1 MLLDA
6 IKDRTRWIGIL
17 KELPIELR
25 DVYFYPDYVGLNC
38 SNKNSQAYL
47 FVYKKNEK
55 IWINPF
61 IKVKTPIHAKNVDKI
76 FYDLETPYGYGGPI
90 SNSNDYKFIDDGNKK
105 FLDWVKDSNILAE
118 FIRFH
123 PLFDTNHFAHSSVEI
138 IEDRTT
144 CSLDL
149 RLVNEKFEPFK
160 SKVKNMIKMAKK
172 NKLSVKISKSKE
184 DFDFFKKIYI
194 RLMFKKK
201 AEKNLFFNKN
211 YFENL
216 FNLIAKY
223 GFLVIVKYQE
233 QNIAA
238 GIFLHGEELLH
249 YHLSA
254 FDLNIKKNGTFNLM
268 IYEAA
273 MHGKEIGLKTLHL
286 GGGYLKKHND
296 PLLKFKRSMSTHQHI
311 FMIGKRINNLEI
323 YNNNVEQWKIKYPL
337 LSKTYRNR
345 LLCYHLDTSIL
356 STDNL

>member
-6 IKDRTRWIGIL
+6 IKDRTKWIEIL
-17 KELPIELR
+17 GELPIELR
-25 DVYFYPDYVGLNC
+25 DIYFNPDYVRLNC
-38 SNKNSQAYL
+38 THNDSQAYL
-47 FVYKKNEK
+47 FVYKKKEK

-61 IKVKTPIHAKNVDKI
+61 IKIKTPIYVKNIKKI

-90 SNSNDYKFIDDGNKK
+90 SNSNDREFINNGNEK
-105 FLDWVKDSNILAE
+105 FLEWVKDSNILAE

-123 PLFDTNHFAHSSVEI
+123 PLFNTNQYAHTSVKI

-144 CSLDL
+144 CSLNL
-149 RLVNEKFEPFK
+149 ELVNEKFEPFK
-160 SKVKNMIKMAKK
+160 SKVKNMIRIAKR

-194 RLMFKKK
+194 NLMFKKK
-201 AEKNLFFNKN
+201 AEKNLFFEEN

-216 FNLIAKY
+216 FNLIVSC
-223 GFLVIVKYQE
+223 GITVIVKHQD

-238 GIFLHGEELLH
+238 GIFLYGEKFLH

-254 FDLNIKKNGTFNLM
+254 SDLHLRKNGTFNLM

-273 MHGKEIGLKTLHL
+273 MYGKKIGLKTLHL
-286 GGGYLKKHND
+286 GGGNLKKHND
-296 PLLKFKRSMSTHQHI
+296 SLFKFKSSMSTHQHI
-311 FMIGKRINNLEI
+311 FMIGKRINNLKI
-323 YNNNVEQWKIKYPL
+323 YNNNVKQWKIKYPL

-345 LLCYHLDTSIL
+345 LLCYHLNASIL
-356 STDNL
+356 STNNL